1 MTDTIATAQ
10 QINNDFQLQLENTRN
25 ANQLASEAKR
35 AKLEAVRLA
44 KEILVENA
52 RSLPADSRE
61 VTAAAVTAFAT
72 TLVNYVNG

>member
-1 MTDTIATAQ
+1 MAFTTEQQAQLDIQTAV
-10 QINNDFQLQLENTRN
+10 ENVRH

-35 AKLEAVRLA
+35 AKLETVRLA
-44 KEILVENA
+44 KEVLIENA

-61 VTAAAVTAFAT
+61 VTAAAITAFAT

>member
-1 MTDTIATAQ
+1 MALTTEQQAQ
-10 QINNDFQLQLENTRN
+10 VDIQTSVENARH
-25 ANQLASEAKR
+25 ANQLVMEAKR

-61 VTAAAVTAFAT
+61 VTADSVTAFAA

>member
-1 MTDTIATAQ
+1 MSLDANQ
-10 QINNDFQLQLENTRN
+10 QFQIDLENQRHT
-25 ANQLASEAKR
+25 NQLASEAKR

-61 VTAAAVTAFAT
+61 VTAAAVTAFAA